1 MIPEAEK
8 TSKPLKPRDFLTPEA
23 ESSLTLKPRNFLIPE
38 AEATKERGS
47 RRVRRDPRMTQPPDR
62 PYALSPIGKREIEQF
77 GIEIVVLGIP
87 QQLVQPTA
95 MLHPVEQPG
104 LRSLTEDFT

>member
-1 MIPEAEK
+1 
-8 TSKPLKPRDFLTPEA
+8 
-23 ESSLTLKPRNFLIPE
+23 
-38 AEATKERGS
+38 
-47 RRVRRDPRMTQPPDR
+47 MTQPPDR

-104 LRSLTEDFT
+104 LRSSLRISRKPDSTAPIAIRSVVTG